1 MYKVLVI
8 GGSYF
13 MGRVF
18 NILASRT
25 GKYDIR
31 VINRGRY
38 TLNLENVVE
47 MHFDRHNTAMI
58 RGIVP
63 DDNYDAIIDFCA
75 YEPGDIYNFVG
86 SMLNKPSQYIYISTA
101 SVYDPYAPA
110 PVNENSPVATR
121 FGTDENSV
129 YVEKKLK
136 LEEELKYTC
145 EHTVWRNMRNMAY
158 TILRP
163 TFVYGPFNYAPREP
177 MYFQNIIKGNPI
189 PHPTD
194 AAAKFQFVYVKDI
207 ARMIMAAIGN
217 EKAYNQI
224 FNLAA
229 PDELDY
235 NSFLAELEKANGGKV
250 DIIPM
255 TCAEIAQQQVP
266 LPFPMQYDELYDG
279 SKIVDTLGVGYT
291 PFTDA
296 FKETFDI
303 YMKAMRG

>member
-1 MYKVLVI
+1 MYKILVL

-25 GKYDIR
+25 GEYGIR

-38 TLNLENVVE
+38 SLNLDNVVE
-47 MHFDRHNTAMI
+47 MHFDRHNTGMV

-63 DDNYDAIIDFCA
+63 ADTFDAIIDFCA

-86 SMLNKPSQYIYISTA
+86 NMLTKTHQYIYISTA
-101 SVYDPYAPA
+101 SIYDPFAPA
-110 PVNENSPVATR
+110 PVDELAPVATR

-145 EHTVWRNMRNMAY
+145 SNYHGMAY

-177 MYFQNIIKGNPI
+177 LYFQNIINGGAT

-194 AAAKFQFVYVKDI
+194 ATAKFQFVYVKDI

-217 EKAYNQI
+217 GKAYDQI

-229 PDELDY
+229 PDQIDY
-235 NSFLAELEKANGGKV
+235 DIFLAELEKANGGKV
-250 DIIPM
+250 DTIPM
-255 TCAEIAQQQVP
+255 TCAEIAEKQIQ
-266 LPFPMQYDELYDG
+266 LPFPTQHDELYDG
-279 SKIVDTLGVGYT
+279 SKITRALGVEYT
-291 PFTDA
+291 PFSEA
-296 FKETFDI
+296 FKETYDI
-303 YMKAMRG
+303 YMKAMRR

>member
-1 MYKVLVI
+1 MYKILVL

-25 GKYDIR
+25 GDYSIR

-38 TLNLENVVE
+38 ALNLENVVE
-47 MHFDRHNTAMI
+47 MHFDRHNTGMI

-63 DDNYDAIIDFCA
+63 ADTFDAIIDFCA
-75 YEPGDIYNFVG
+75 YEPGDIYSFV
-86 SMLNKPSQYIYISTA
+86 SNMLTKTHQYIYVSTA

-110 PVNENSPVATR
+110 PVDELSPVATR

-129 YVEKKLK
+129 YVQKKLK
-136 LEEELKYTC
+136 LEEELKYACSNTPG
-145 EHTVWRNMRNMAY
+145 MAY

-177 MYFQNIIKGNPI
+177 MYFNNIINGVAT

-217 EKAYNQI
+217 GKAYDQV

-229 PDELDY
+229 PEQLDY
-235 NSFLAELEKANGGKV
+235 DSFLAELEKVNGGKV
-250 DIIPM
+250 DTIPM
-255 TCAEIAQQQVP
+255 SCAEIVEKQIP
-266 LPFPMQYDELYDG
+266 LPFPLQHDELYDG
-279 SKIVDTLGVGYT
+279 SKITRALGVEYT
-291 PFTDA
+291 PFSDA
-296 FKETFDI
+296 FKETYDI
-303 YMKAMRG
+303 YMKAMRR